1 MMRTAEIT
9 EARMKFCHYPIA
21 LAALAGSSVA
31 AASPDYRLS
40 HTIPLGAPD
49 RWDYAVFDPVD
60 ARLYVAHGDRLS
72 VVAGRT
78 GEIVG
83 TVEGI
88 AGGTHGTAISHATG
102 QGFTDDGRAGTAVAF
117 DLATLKIT
125 HSIKADDDAD
135 AIALDPR
142 TGHVFVVEGDPGALT
157 VIDPKTDKPIA
168 AIKAGEKMEYAVA
181 GDGTVYAAGEANSDL
196 IRIDTRT
203 NRVTAHWP
211 TPDCKSP
218 HGLAFDRAGKRL
230 FMGCANATMMV
241 VDAVSGRVVAELPI
255 GRGNDATAYDPSHR
269 RVFSSNGIDGTVS
282 VYQQVSADTYR
293 PLATI
298 RTKVSGRTMAV
309 DPQSG
314 RLFVIAADTD
324 PAAEPGG
331 RAKPQPGTLSVLVF
345 DPAA

>member
-1 MMRTAEIT
+1 MRPT
-9 EARMKFCHYPIA
+9 ENRMEAAVKLWYALILA
-21 LAALAGSSVA
+21 GLAASASA

-40 HTIPLGAPD
+40 RTIALGAPD
-49 RWDYAVFDPVD
+49 RWDYAVFDSVD

-72 VVAGRT
+72 VVASRT

-88 AGGTHGTAISHATG
+88 TGGTHGIAISHATG

-117 DLATLKIT
+117 DLATLKVT
-125 HSIKADDDAD
+125 HRIAADADAD
-135 AIALDPR
+135 AIARDPR
-142 TGHVFVVEGDPGALT
+142 TGHIFVVEGDPGAMT
-157 VIDPKTDKPIA
+157 AIDPRTDRPVA
-168 AIKAGEKMEYAVA
+168 TIKAGEKMEYAVA
-181 GDGTVYAAGEANSDL
+181 DNGIVYAAGEANGDL
-196 IRIDTRT
+196 IRIDART

-211 TPDCKSP
+211 TPDCTSP
-218 HGLAFDRAGKRL
+218 HGLAFDPRRNRL

-241 VDAVSGRVVAELPI
+241 VDAANGRVVAELPI

-293 PLATI
+293 PLSTI
-298 RTKVSGRTMAV
+298 QTRVSGRTMAV
-309 DPQSG
+309 DPRSG
-314 RLFVIAADTD
+314 RLFVVAADTA
-324 PAAEPGG
+324 PATTPGG
-331 RAKPQPGTLSVLVF
+331 RPKPRPGTLAVLVF

>member
-1 MMRTAEIT
+1 
-9 EARMKFCHYPIA
+9 MKFCHYTLV
-21 LAALAGSSVA
+21 LAALAGSPVA

-40 HTIPLGAPD
+40 HTIALGAPD

-78 GEIVG
+78 GAIVG
-83 TVEGI
+83 TIEGI

-142 TGHVFVVEGDPGALT
+142 TGHIFVVEGDPGAMT
-157 VIDPKTDKPIA
+157 VIDPRTDQAIA
-168 AIKAGEKMEYAVA
+168 TIKAGEKMEYAVA
-181 GDGTVYAAGEANSDL
+181 GDGVVYAAGEANSDL
-196 IRIDTRT
+196 VRIDTRT
-203 NRVTAHWP
+203 NQVTAHWP
-211 TPDCKSP
+211 APDCKSP
-218 HGLAFDRAGKRL
+218 HGLAFDPARKRL
-230 FMGCANATMMV
+230 FMGCVNAVMMV
-241 VDAVSGRVVAELPI
+241 VDAVNGRVIAELPI
-255 GRGNDATAYDPSHR
+255 GRGNDAMAYDPSRR

-282 VYQQVSADTYR
+282 VYQQVSADLYR
-293 PLATI
+293 PLAAI
-298 RTKVSGRTMAV
+298 QTKVSGRTMAV
-309 DPQSG
+309 DPHSG
-314 RLFVIAADTD
+314 RLFVVAADTD
-324 PAAEPGG
+324 PAATPGG
-331 RAKPQPGTLSVLVF
+331 RPKPRPGTLSVLIF

>member
-1 MMRTAEIT
+1 
-9 EARMKFCHYPIA
+9 MKFCHHMLV
-21 LAALAGSSVA
+21 LAALAGSPVA

-40 HTIPLGAPD
+40 QTITLGAPD
-49 RWDYAVFDPVD
+49 RWDYAVFDSVD
-60 ARLYVAHGDRLS
+60 SRLYVAHGDRLS

-168 AIKAGEKMEYAVA
+168 TIKAGEKMEYAVA
-181 GDGTVYAAGEANSDL
+181 GDGIVYAAGEANSDL
-196 IRIDTRT
+196 IRVDTRT

-218 HGLAFDRAGKRL
+218 HGLAFDPTRKRL

-241 VDAVSGRVVAELPI
+241 VDAVNGRVVAELPI

-282 VYQQVSADTYR
+282 VYQQVSANIYR
-293 PLATI
+293 PLAAIQTRI
-298 RTKVSGRTMAV
+298 SGRTMAV
-309 DPQSG
+309 DPHSG
-314 RLFVIAADTD
+314 RLFVVAAETD
-324 PAAEPGG
+324 PAATPGG
-331 RAKPQPGTLSVLVF
+331 RPKPRPGTLSVLVF